1 MESCAPSDTAGAG
14 GPAHVAGDGAVHG
27 AIFDLRPVDVLAHA
41 AARATSAAGDP
52 SQAVSSFDETFKDHV
67 VMPETTQS
75 VAVRVVT
82 DTAPPRA
89 PRALSVSIVPLV
101 LRL

>member
-1 MESCAPSDTAGAG
+1 VALLLISLAAVPFTAPFSTCGLSELLAQ
-14 GPAHVAGDGAVHG
+14 P
-27 AIFDLRPVDVLAHA
+27 IPVDILAHA
-41 AARATSAAGDP
+41 AARATSVAADP

-67 VMPETTQS
+67 VMPGATQS

-89 PRALSVSIVPLV
+89 PRALSVSMVPLP